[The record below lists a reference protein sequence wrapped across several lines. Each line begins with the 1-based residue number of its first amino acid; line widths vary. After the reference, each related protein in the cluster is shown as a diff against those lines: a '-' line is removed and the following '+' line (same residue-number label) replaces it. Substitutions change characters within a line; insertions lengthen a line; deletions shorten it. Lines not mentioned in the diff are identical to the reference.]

1 MILEVGPKLP
11 DEKNKMKQMH
21 IDLPVPLYAAFHKLF
36 PSRGEKTLFIRRVIA
51 RAIATAEDSDVYA
64 DIVLGMEGRK

>member
-1 MILEVGPKLP
+1 MILEVGPSPLP
-11 DEKNKMKQMH
+11 EKDKMKQMH
-21 IDLPVPLYAAFHKLF
+21 IDLPVPLFEQFHKLF

-64 DIVLGMEGRK
+64 DIVLGMENKK